1 MPMEEVMIVQV
12 NYWKEIRK
20 EINRT
25 FESLHG
31 LVLLTHNSIEFT
43 DIIDFLNDLRKH
55 QETTILYISLI
66 SSYHH
71 IKQILQNH
79 PLPSKKLFVVDCVS
93 GFLRELQDSD
103 EVVYRKPPSNLDEMK
118 NLIMKNIQWSN
129 PNIIVVDSISQF
141 INFTTPTDEELHNLC
156 TFLTSIKEDALGL
169 TRDVIVLLYDDKIGL
184 MRKLPTM
191 FTDVIMKLEVIKEK
205 PQWKD

>member
-1 MPMEEVMIVQV
+1 MEELMIVQV

-31 LVLLTHNSIEFT
+31 LVLLTHNSIEFS
-43 DIIDFLNDLRKH
+43 DIIDFLNDLRRN
-55 QETTILYISLI
+55 QETTVLYISLI
-66 SSYHH
+66 SSYSH
-71 IKQILQNH
+71 IKQILQIH

-93 GFLRELQDSD
+93 GFLLELQDS
-103 EVVYRKPPSNLDEMK
+103 VQCVYRKPPYNLDEMK

-141 INFTTPTDEELHNLC
+141 INFTTPTDEELHNLII
-156 TFLTSIKEDALGL
+156 FLKSIKEDALGI
-169 TRDVIVLLYDDKIGL
+169 TRDVIILLYDDKIGL
-184 MRKLPTM
+184 MKKLPTM

-205 PQWKD
+205 PEWKD

>member
-1 MPMEEVMIVQV
+1 MEELMIVQV

-31 LVLLTHNSIEFT
+31 LVLLTHNSIEFS
-43 DIIDFLNDLRKH
+43 DIIDFLNDLRKN
-55 QETTILYISLI
+55 QETTVLYISLI
-66 SSYHH
+66 SSYNH
-71 IKQILQNH
+71 IKQILQIH

-93 GFLRELQDSD
+93 GFLLELQDS
-103 EVVYRKPPSNLDEMK
+103 VQCVYRKPPSNLEEMK

-141 INFTTPTDEELHNLC
+141 INFTTPTDEELHNLII
-156 TFLTSIKEDALGL
+156 FLKSIKEDALGI
-169 TRDVIVLLYDDKIGL
+169 TRDVIILLYDDKIGL

-205 PQWKD
+205 PEWKD

>member
-1 MPMEEVMIVQV
+1 MEELMIVQV

-31 LVLLTHNSIEFT
+31 LVLLTHNSIEFS
-43 DIIDFLNDLRKH
+43 DIIDFLNDLRRN
-55 QETTILYISLI
+55 QETTVLYISLI
-66 SSYHH
+66 SSYNH
-71 IKQILQNH
+71 IKQILQIH

-93 GFLRELQDSD
+93 GFLLELQDS
-103 EVVYRKPPSNLDEMK
+103 VQCVYRKPPSNLDEMK

-141 INFTTPTDEELHNLC
+141 INFTTPTDEELHNLII
-156 TFLTSIKEDALGL
+156 FLKSIKEDALGI
-169 TRDVIVLLYDDKIGL
+169 TRDVIILLYDDKIGL
-184 MRKLPTM
+184 MKKLPTM

-205 PQWKD
+205 PEWKD

>member
-1 MPMEEVMIVQV
+1 MDELMIVQV

-31 LVLLTHNSIEFT
+31 LVLLTHNSIEFS
-43 DIIDFLNDLRKH
+43 DIIDFLNDLRRN
-55 QETTILYISLI
+55 QETTVLYISLI
-66 SSYHH
+66 SSYDH
-71 IKQILQNH
+71 IKQILQIH

-93 GFLRELQDSD
+93 GFLLELQDS
-103 EVVYRKPPSNLDEMK
+103 VQCVYRKPPSNLDEMK

-141 INFTTPTDEELHNLC
+141 INFTTPTDEELHNLII
-156 TFLTSIKEDALGL
+156 FLKSIKEDALGI
-169 TRDVIVLLYDDKIGL
+169 TRDVIILLYDDKIGL
-184 MRKLPTM
+184 MKKLPTM

-205 PQWKD
+205 PEWKD

>member
-1 MPMEEVMIVQV
+1 MEEVMIVQV

-31 LVLLTHNSIEFT
+31 LVLLTHNSIEFS
-43 DIIDFLNDLRKH
+43 DIIDFLNGLRKNH
-55 QETTILYISLI
+55 ETTVLYISLI
-66 SSYHH
+66 SSYNH
-71 IKQILQNH
+71 IKQILQIH

-93 GFLRELQDSD
+93 GFLLELQDS
-103 EVVYRKPPSNLDEMK
+103 VQCVYRKPPSNLDEMK
-118 NLIMKNIQWSN
+118 DLIMKNIQWSN

-141 INFTTPTDEELHNLC
+141 INFTTPTDEDLHNLII
-156 TFLTSIKEDALGL
+156 FLKSIKEDALGIS
-169 TRDVIVLLYDDKIGL
+169 RDVIILLYDDKIGL

-205 PQWKD
+205 PEWKD

>member
-1 MPMEEVMIVQV
+1 MEELMVVQV

-31 LVLLTHNSIEFT
+31 LVLLTHNSIEFS
-43 DIIDFLNDLRKH
+43 DIIDFLNNLRRN

-66 SSYHH
+66 SSYNH
-71 IKQILQNH
+71 IKQTLQTH

-93 GFLRELQDSD
+93 GFLLELQDS
-103 EVVYRKPPSNLDEMK
+103 VQCVYRKPPSNLDEMK

-129 PNIIVVDSISQF
+129 PNIIVVDSILQF
-141 INFTTPTDEELHNLC
+141 INFTTPTDEELHNLII
-156 TFLTSIKEDALGL
+156 FLKSIKEDALGI
-169 TRDVIVLLYDDKIGL
+169 TRDVIILLYDDKIGS
-184 MRKLPTM
+184 MKKLPTM

-205 PQWKD
+205 PEWKD

>member
-1 MPMEEVMIVQV
+1 MEELMIVQV

-31 LVLLTHNSIEFT
+31 LVLLTHNSIEFS
-43 DIIDFLNDLRKH
+43 DIIDFLNDLRRN
-55 QETTILYISLI
+55 QETTVLYISLI
-66 SSYHH
+66 SSYNH
-71 IKQILQNH
+71 IKQILQIH

-93 GFLRELQDSD
+93 GFLLELQDS
-103 EVVYRKPPSNLDEMK
+103 VQCVYRKPPSNLDEMK

-156 TFLTSIKEDALGL
+156 TFLKSIKEDALGI
-169 TRDVIVLLYDDKIGL
+169 TRDVIILLYDDKIGL
-184 MRKLPTM
+184 MKKLPTM

-205 PQWKD
+205 PEWKD

>member
-1 MPMEEVMIVQV
+1 MEEPMVVQV

-31 LVLLTHNSIEFT
+31 LVLLTHNSIEFS
-43 DIIDFLNDLRKH
+43 DIIDFLNNLRKD
-55 QETTILYISLI
+55 QETTILYIALT
-66 SSYHH
+66 SSYNH
-71 IKQILQNH
+71 ITQTIQTH

-93 GFLRELQDSD
+93 SFLLELQDSD
-103 EVVYRKPPSNLDEMK
+103 HCVYRKPPSNLDEMK

-129 PNIIVVDSISQF
+129 PNIIVVDSILQF

-156 TFLTSIKEDALGL
+156 AFLKSIKEDALGI
-169 TRDVIVLLYDDKIGL
+169 TRDVIILLYDDKIGS
-184 MRKLPTM
+184 MKKLPTM
-191 FTDVIMKLEVIKEK
+191 FTDVTLKLEVIKET
-205 PQWKD
+205 PEWKD

>member
-1 MPMEEVMIVQV
+1 MDELMIVQV

-31 LVLLTHNSIEFT
+31 LVLLTHNSIEFS
-43 DIIDFLNDLRKH
+43 DIIDFLNDLRRN
-55 QETTILYISLI
+55 QETTVLYISLI
-66 SSYHH
+66 SSYNH
-71 IKQILQNH
+71 IKQILQIH

-93 GFLRELQDSD
+93 GFLLELQDSD
-103 EVVYRKPPSNLDEMK
+103 QCVYRKPPSNLDEMK

-141 INFTTPTDEELHNLC
+141 INFTTPTDEELHNLII
-156 TFLTSIKEDALGL
+156 FLKSIKEDALGI
-169 TRDVIVLLYDDKIGL
+169 TRDVIILLYDDKIGL
-184 MRKLPTM
+184 MKKLPTM

-205 PQWKD
+205 PEWKD

>member
-1 MPMEEVMIVQV
+1 MEELMIVQV

-20 EINRT
+20 EINKT

-31 LVLLTHNSIEFT
+31 LVLLTHNSIEFS
-43 DIIDFLNDLRKH
+43 DIIDFLNDLRRN
-55 QETTILYISLI
+55 QETTVLYISLI
-66 SSYHH
+66 SSYNH
-71 IKQILQNH
+71 IKQTLQIH

-93 GFLRELQDSD
+93 GFLLELQDS
-103 EVVYRKPPSNLDEMK
+103 VQCVYRKPPSNLDEMK

-141 INFTTPTDEELHNLC
+141 INFTTPTDEELRNLII
-156 TFLTSIKEDALGL
+156 FLKSIKEGALGI
-169 TRDVIVLLYDDKIGL
+169 TRDVIILLYDDKIGL
-184 MRKLPTM
+184 MKKLPTM

-205 PQWKD
+205 PEWKD